1 MGTCGFNDKYSDDE
15 DNPRRKTDM
24 DRRNPGKKKKPKKL
38 KNITGVKSE
47 DDLMKI
53 VLEAE
58 PPGRDSLMPAYHKGA
73 EILCRFRPSNADE
86 DGADQCVQ
94 YGDLDADH
102 KIDNHWDLVN
112 DDNEWDK

>member
-24 DRRNPGKKKKPKKL
+24 DRRNPGKKKKPKL

-53 VLEAE
+53 VFEAE

-94 YGDLDADH
+94 YGDIDADH
-102 KIDNHWDLVN
+102 KIDNH
-112 DDNEWDK
+112 